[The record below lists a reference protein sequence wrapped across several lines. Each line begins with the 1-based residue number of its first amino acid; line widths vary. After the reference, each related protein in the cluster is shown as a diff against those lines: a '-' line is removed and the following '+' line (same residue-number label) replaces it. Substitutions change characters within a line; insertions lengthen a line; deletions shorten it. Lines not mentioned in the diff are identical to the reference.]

1 MKNLKKMLAS
11 LVVVAMMASMA
22 LVPAFAATLSYE
34 KEAEQ
39 LNKVGLYL
47 GISETE
53 FIPDLETLLDRQTGV
68 VMLLRMFGQEEE
80 AKLLSDEE
88 ANSMLAKFTD
98 AGTIADWAKKQVAYA
113 VDKGVV
119 KGYAEDSTFR
129 PSAGLNGKAYCS
141 LLLQQLGYD
150 GDFDYHQAA
159 TKLAQVGGLNASQ
172 AALFNSDAQINKDS
186 LVGISYGALQAKT
199 KADGKKLVKLLLENE
214 VVKEEDLNDAE
225 IPYADITAVAEI
237 ADITVD
243 VGAEVKLPET
253 VTATYDNGTTA
264 DVAVTWPTVDTSSEG
279 EQTITGTIADTTI
292 TASVKVIVVPAEL
305 RVTGEVSGNRKEI
318 ILNFNR
324 AVEDA
329 DKAKN
334 VNNYRIKKYKVQ
346 NVDLSA
352 DKMTATLLLEDGQ
365 LFKQQEDVTV
375 TVDKDVGLEED
386 TDVVIKNIKDVTPP
400 EVESV
405 VAVGN
410 SLIKVTF
417 TEPVQNIR
425 SVTNYTIDGKAFP
438 ASKIDVA
445 KNLKVVSIHLK
456 NKLASDTHTLVVKD
470 KVADYA
476 GFKIEDN
483 ETEFTV
489 VDDNEAPTAE
499 IESATQTKVVV
510 KFSEPVKKPADDDV
524 DTSTT
529 AKITKRELDDDDI
542 TYTIEFDREKPLP
555 ASGGKLTMKNVEDYS
570 GNKTDI
576 AIVVEP
582 DYDLEKPE
590 YVGYKVAE
598 KQTEII
604 VEFSEDI
611 IYEDDNFELVNAD
624 GDDVIINVE
633 YEKNDKGDDVKNK
646 VVITRANDAAFASE
660 KHKLTIDGV
669 KDNSPIENEIDKIT
683 VTIEIDDQEPPKVEE
698 VAIDY
703 SYDSSAKEYKSKM
716 YIRFNEDIDFDTA
729 VDYNNY
735 TFQLAGDKTIYD
747 LDKDFADID
756 LLSDER
762 TILITFD
769 REDTSK
775 KDQKAGVDYVEVED
789 IVNIQIDSVE
799 DTAGNEMKRTPWD
812 DFKDLSDGELIPL
825 VLSAKVTGENT
836 IAVKLENKIN
846 DKTLSSADFSLYA
859 LVDSKQVGIEA
870 YDAEYKYDDD
880 EIILSINQD
889 LAADGTYKGGN
900 IYLSLIDPKD
910 IDTVNA
916 YDQVLDYHE
925 EFEELVEDG
934 YNPTIDSVSEAVYDN
949 KGTSDYAK
957 AYGNGTYAVLELTE
971 ALSLPEDPKE
981 EIADVLAAQF
991 SVKVGSDAVDKVIY
1005 YAAPVADD
1013 ENTTKD
1019 ESKPARL
1026 IIKVVGDKAADELA
1040 GKFIKVSFTPV
1051 PNSAANKAAGLVI
1064 ADDSDAKNPLQEKGV
1079 IEKKISLV
1087 K

>member
-214 VVKEEDLNDAE
+214 VIKEEDLNDAE

-305 RVTGEVSGNRKEI
+305 RVTGEVSGNRKEL

-324 AVEDA
+324 PVEDA

-334 VNNYRIKKYKVQ
+334 TANYRVKRH
-346 NVDLSA
+346 NVENADLSE
-352 DKMTATLLLEDGQ
+352 DKMTVTLLIEQ
-365 LFKQQEDVTV
+365 LIKQQADVTV
-375 TVDKDVGLEED
+375 TLDKDIGFEED
-386 TDVVIKNIKDVTPP
+386 TEVTIKNVKDVTAP

-405 VAVGN
+405 EAIGN
-410 SLIKVTF
+410 SLIKVRF
-417 TEPVQNIR
+417 TEPVVNAR
-425 SVTNYTIDGKAFP
+425 SVTNYTINGKSFA
-438 ASKIDVA
+438 ASNITVA
-445 KNLKVVSIHLK
+445 KNQKVVSINLK
-456 NKLASDTHTLVVKD
+456 NPLASDTHTLVVKD

-489 VDDNEAPTAE
+489 VDDNEAPTGE
-499 IESATQTKVVV
+499 IESATQTKVVLI
-510 KFSEPVKKPADDDV
+510 FSEPVKEPDEDDV
-524 DTSTT
+524 DTSTS
-529 AKITKRELDDDDI
+529 AKISSLKLDDDDM
-542 TYTIEFDREKPLP
+542 TYTIEFELGNPLP
-555 ASGGKLTMKNVEDYS
+555 ASGGKLTIKNLSDYS
-570 GNKTDI
+570 GNKTDFSI
-576 AIVVEP
+576 IVEP
-582 DYDLEKPE
+582 KYDLEKPD
-590 YVGYKVAE
+590 YVSYKIDDNQ
-598 KQTEII
+598 KKII

-611 IYEDDNFELVNAD
+611 RLNSDNYELVNAD
-624 GDDVIINVE
+624 GDDVAINVV
-633 YEKNDKGDDVKNK
+633 YDKNDKKEDVKNK
-646 VVITRANDAAFASE
+646 VVITRANGDAFASE

-669 KDNSPIENEIDKIT
+669 KDYSPIANEIDKIT
-683 VTIEIDDQEPPKVEE
+683 VTIDVDDQKAPVIEE
-698 VAIDY
+698 VVVDTEW
-703 SYDSSAKEYKSKM
+703 DKEASEYNNAL
-716 YIRFNEDIDFDTA
+716 YIRFNEDVDYDTA
-729 VDYNNY
+729 TNY
-735 TFQLAGDKTIYD
+735 DNYAFELDGDKTIYD

-762 TILITFD
+762 TVCITFD
-769 REDTSK
+769 KKADK
-775 KDQKAGVDYVEVED
+775 KDQKQGVDYVHVE
-789 IVNIQIDSVE
+789 NIIKIQLDSVT
-799 DTAGNEMKRTPWD
+799 DTAGNEMSRYAVEVD
-812 DFKDLSDGELIPL
+812 DFKTKNPDLAPV
-825 VLSAKVTGENT
+825 VLSAAVTGENT
-836 IAVKLENKIN
+836 ITVKIKNKIN
-846 DKTLSSADFSLYA
+846 EKTLTPSDFVLAASIDGKRTA
-859 LVDSKQVGIEA
+859 IEA
-870 YDAEYKYDDD
+870 YDADYSSDDD
-880 EIILSINQD
+880 EIKLSINQD
-889 LAADGTYKGGN
+889 LSADGTYKGGN
-900 IYLSLIDPKD
+900 ILLDLVNSDD
-910 IDTVNA
+910 VDTVNA
-916 YDQVLDYHE
+916 FEQKLDIDD
-925 EFEELVEDG
+925 VISVTDG
-934 YNPTIDSVSEAVYDN
+934 YNPTIDSVVKAVYE
-949 KGTSDYAK
+949 KGV
-957 AYGNGTYAVLELTE
+957 GTYAEIEITEEL
-971 ALSLPEDPKE
+971 D
-981 EIADVLAAQF
+981 LAVGELDEKVAGQF
-991 SVKVGSDAVDKVIY
+991 SVRIGSDIVDAKVDY
-1005 YAAPVADD
+1005 EGPSSD
-1013 ENTTKD
+1013 ENNKNTDEDETK
-1019 ESKPARL
+1019 ARFVVW
-1026 IIKVVGDKAADELA
+1026 IVGDKANDDL
-1040 GKFIKVSFTPV
+1040 GSKTIKVTFTPFAE
-1051 PNSAANKAAGLVI
+1051 SKANKDAGLI
-1064 ADDSDAKNPLQEKGV
+1064 ITDTSGNALKEKSSM
-1079 IEKKISLV
+1079 EKRISR